1 MAAKSKTP
9 DEASDR
15 SSYQLPV
22 VGLRVPERVGNTAF
36 WAGLAG
42 AVVFG
47 AVELPLAGLLG
58 AGVVVARRG
67 RRRPAAA

>member
-1 MAAKSKTP
+1 MVATSEGP
-9 DEASDR
+9 SGSSDR
-15 SSYQLPV
+15 SAYQLPV
-22 VGLRVPERVGNTAF
+22 VGLRVPYRVGNTAF

-42 AVVFG
+42 AVVIG

-67 RRRPAAA
+67 RRRPAAD